1 MYSFSCFFIEV
12 FPNILY
18 FCMILYVGLHV
29 PESEKTIPKTGLTQ
43 KILDKITEI
52 Q

>member
-18 FCMILYVGLHV
+18 FCMICATCITFLIGTG
-29 PESEKTIPKTGLTQ
+29 KTQT
-43 KILDKITEI
+43 KIRNNG
-52 Q
+52 